1 MSQNPNFNPYGQNSP
16 DPDATPGTSY
26 GPPGS
31 PPPPPGQGSSPNYI
45 PPSDPAVRGQ
55 DPNYGIYNPYT
66 PNPPTPG
73 PGANPDFNPY
83 DPYGPTVAGQ
93 RPNPN
98 YNPYVPPAP
107 PAPPA
112 PPPTQRRAKGISAR
126 VIVLVALVA
135 VLVVGGIAIALVS
148 YNNVQTSNANA
159 TATAVTNGTQAA
171 LHLTATVQSNATA
184 TAVSSTYPFSA
195 NLKLNDP
202 LTDNSK
208 GNGWVT
214 NSNCKFENS
223 AYHAIEAN
231 ANFFNTCPALKTSF
245 SNFTYQVEMV
255 MNTGDVAGITFRGND
270 ANSKFYSYLI
280 GTDGS
285 WAFFVYRQASHPQIL
300 KEGTGNPDII
310 QGNSQ
315 TNTLGIVANNNTF
328 SLYVNQKPVAT
339 GLSDVSY
346 TGGQIGV
353 IVYGSTGATTEAVYS
368 NAEVWAL

>member
-16 DPDATPGTSY
+16 DPHATPGTSY

-31 PPPPPGQGSSPNYI
+31 PPPPPP
-45 PPSDPAVRGQ
+45 GQ
-55 DPNYGIYNPYT
+55 DPSYGVYNPYT

-73 PGANPDFNPY
+73 SGENPDFIPY

-93 RPNPN
+93 RSNPN

-112 PPPTQRRAKGISAR
+112 PPPTQGRSKGMSAR

-135 VLVVGGIAIALVS
+135 VLVVGGIAIGLVS
-148 YNNVQTSNANA
+148 YNNGQTSHANA
-159 TATAVTNGTQAA
+159 TATAVTNSTQMA

-184 TAVSSTYPFSA
+184 TAIASTYPFSA

-208 GNGWVT
+208 GNGWMT

-223 AYHAIEAN
+223 AYHAVEAN
-231 ANFFNTCPALKTSF
+231 ANFFNTCPALKTGF

-255 MNTGDVAGITFRGND
+255 MNSGDVAGITFRGDD
-270 ANSKFYSYLI
+270 ANNKFYSYLI

-310 QGNSQ
+310 QGHSQ
-315 TNTLGIVANNNTF
+315 TNTLGIVANNSTF

-346 TGGQIGV
+346 TNGQIGV
-353 IVYGSTGATTEAVYS
+353 IVYGTTGATTEAVYS
-368 NAEVWAL
+368 NAEVWTL